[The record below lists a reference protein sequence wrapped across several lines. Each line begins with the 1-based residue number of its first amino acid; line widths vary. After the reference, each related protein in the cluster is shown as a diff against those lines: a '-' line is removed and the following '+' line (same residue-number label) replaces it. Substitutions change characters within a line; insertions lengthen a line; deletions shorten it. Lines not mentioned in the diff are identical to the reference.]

1 MKKFTLYAFACILL
15 FGCQKEILDTTSNTN
30 DLLSTNEI
38 DQIIFKK
45 LHSENEFW
53 WHMVQDQ
60 VVWSALTNSDGILS
74 IGYQPRTYQNL
85 NSTIH
90 QIDLESSEWTTAREE
105 VIAIIEKVATQE
117 NLDFSS
123 ASDIRIKDN
132 LPVIQVKTTSL
143 AVVKALRAEKALV
156 RYAEPMGYSIEPDVN
171 SSRLKSDSGCG
182 NSPSS
187 NINSN
192 DFTTI
197 SPNAKRPWT
206 FDGLNVPAAWNYS
219 QGNNIGVALL
229 DTGTSDDQPKL
240 RSKFSSGQST
250 GRYIDP
256 QSTHYTEGWWW
267 WESDSLDSP
276 HDQCGHGTQMG
287 GTIAAPRAS
296 GGSTVGVAYKANLIP
311 YRCVEDVII
320 NTSSE
325 KDGVSDALVNA
336 ANRSDVHIV
345 SMSLGDLISNSQVAD
360 AIRYA
365 NNSGVLIFAAAGTSL
380 SWTSW
385 YGVIFPAWMS
395 ETIAVTGVTDANNY
409 SRCSSCHDGSAVD
422 FVVAMQRAGDDSR
435 TSLTLA
441 ISSNSPSYVGG
452 SSTATAHT
460 AGVAALIWSYNP
472 SFNKTDVL
480 NRLKNASENYPSRSG
495 SYGYGKYDALVAVR
509 GY

>member
-15 FGCQKEILDTTSNTN
+15 FGCQKETLETASNTN
-30 DLLSTNEI
+30 ELLSSPEI
-38 DQIIFKK
+38 EQIIFKK
-45 LHSENEFW
+45 LHAENEFW
-53 WHMVQDQ
+53 WQMVSDQ
-60 VVWSALTNSDGILS
+60 VVWSALSNSDGILS
-74 IGYQPRTYQNL
+74 IGYQPRDYQNL

-90 QIDLESSEWTTAREE
+90 QIDLQSSEWIAAREE
-105 VIAIIEKVATQE
+105 VIAIIEKVSSTE
-117 NLDFSS
+117 NIDFTR
-123 ASDIRIKDN
+123 AANVRIKDN
-132 LPVIQVKTTSL
+132 LPVIQVKTKSL
-143 AVVKALRAEKALV
+143 AVVKALRAEKSLV
-156 RYAEPMGYSIEPDVN
+156 RYADPMGYSIEPDVN
-171 SSRLKSDSGCG
+171 HNSLKNDSGCG
-182 NSPSS
+182 NSGSS

-192 DFTTI
+192 DYTTI
-197 SPNAKRPWT
+197 SPGVKRPWT
-206 FDGLNVPAAWNYS
+206 FDGLNVSAAWNYS

-229 DTGTSDDQPKL
+229 DTGTSDNQSKL
-240 RSKFSSGQST
+240 RSKFTAGQSG

-256 QSTHYTEGWWW
+256 QSTHVTEGWWW
-267 WESDSLDSP
+267 WEDDTLDSP

-287 GTIAAPRAS
+287 GTIAAPRT
-296 GGSTVGVAYKANLIP
+296 GGGATVGVAYKANLIP
-311 YRCVEDVII
+311 YRCVEDVVI

-345 SMSLGDLISNSQVAD
+345 SMSLGDVISNGQVAD

-385 YGVIFPAWMS
+385 WGVIFPAWMS
-395 ETIAVTGVTDANNY
+395 ETVAVTGVTDANNY
-409 SRCSSCHDGSAVD
+409 QRCASCHDGSQVD
-422 FVVAMQRAGDDSR
+422 FVVAMQRANNSSR

-441 ISSNSPSYVGG
+441 NSGNTPSYVGG

-460 AGVAALIWSYNP
+460 AGVAALIWATNP
-472 SFNKTDVL
+472 GFNKTAVL